1 MKVLNKLADN
11 LYQDMTS
18 KMKGT
23 SLRSALTAYND
34 KEMDKLEKSYKKDI
48 ATLEKKLKEME
59 NRYYKQ
65 FSAMESAMS
74 KLNSQSSQLAGM
86 LGM

>member
-1 MKVLNKLADN
+1 
-11 LYQDMTS
+11 
-18 KMKGT
+18 MKGT
-23 SLRSALTAYND
+23 SLRSALTVYND

-74 KLNSQSSQLAGM
+74 KLNSQSSQLSSM
-86 LGM
+86 LGL